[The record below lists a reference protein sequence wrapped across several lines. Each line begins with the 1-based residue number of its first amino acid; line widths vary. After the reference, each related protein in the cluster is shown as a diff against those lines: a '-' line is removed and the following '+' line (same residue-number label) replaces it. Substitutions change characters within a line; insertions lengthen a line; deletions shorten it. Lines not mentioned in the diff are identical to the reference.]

1 MRRLTVFLP
10 SLLVLALVFALALQA
25 TGPVVAQEPSDTNV
39 TVVEISL
46 GEDGERVSDLERER
60 VETAILR
67 RLSGVSGYNG
77 TIERSDGGLVL
88 RLRPA
93 APPRVIDRLL
103 QRGNFSFV
111 ARTPNATGVEVLS
124 NEDVDRVGASRVQSG
139 TPFVPIQLTDSGVRE
154 FSATLQQLNVT
165 DNPSACDSTNRTGY
179 CLIVQLDGSALNAA
193 GVTPPLAAAIESGEF
208 NQTGSFFLTT
218 PERSQVDRL
227 RLALAT
233 EPLPVSATAS
243 SVRNVSSTEPTA
255 TTTTTATATATI
267 TATETA
273 ATTATAGS
281 NDTRTTGSSG
291 ASGPGFTPAA
301 VVTALLALALGPFA
315 RQRAR
320 N

>member
-1 MRRLTVFLP
+1 MRRLTL
-10 SLLVLALVFALALQA
+10 SLLSLLGLALVFAFALQA
-25 TGPVVAQEPSDTNV
+25 TAPVAAQESSDTNV

-46 GEDGERVSDLERER
+46 GEDGAPVSDQEREQ
-60 VETAILR
+60 VEDAISR

-77 TIERSDGGLVL
+77 TIASSDDGLVL

-124 NEDVDRVGASRVQSG
+124 NEDVERVGATSVQSG
-139 TPFVPIQLTDSGVRE
+139 TPFVPIQLTDSGVGE

-165 DNPSACDSTNRTGY
+165 ANPSACDSTNRTGY
-179 CLIVQLDGSALNAA
+179 CLIVQLDGATLNAA

-208 NQTGSFFLTT
+208 NQTRSFFLTA

-233 EPLPVSATAS
+233 EPLPVSTTAT
-243 SVRNVSSTEPTA
+243 SVRNVSLTEQ
-255 TTTTTATATATI
+255 TATATATV
-267 TATETA
+267 TPTETA
-273 ATTATAGS
+273 ATTVSAGS
-281 NDTRTTGSSG
+281 NETSTTGSSG
-291 ASGPGFTPAA
+291 ASGPGFTPVA
-301 VVTALLALALGPFA
+301 VVTALFALALFA
-315 RQRAR
+315 GQRAR